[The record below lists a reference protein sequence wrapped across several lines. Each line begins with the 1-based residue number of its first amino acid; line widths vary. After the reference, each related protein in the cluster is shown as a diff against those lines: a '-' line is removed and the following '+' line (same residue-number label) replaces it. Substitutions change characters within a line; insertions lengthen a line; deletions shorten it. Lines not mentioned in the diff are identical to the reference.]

1 MENFNALGLPER
13 LLQSLKG
20 MQFHTPTPIQSQT
33 IPPALLGSD
42 ILGSAQTGT
51 GKTAAYG
58 IPLVAH
64 TLALNTNAALVLT
77 PTRELA
83 IQVLD
88 TLHQLLGKHSEVKTA
103 LLIGGDS
110 MTKQLRQLSAKPRI
124 IVGTPGRINDHLERR
139 TVSLAHTNFL
149 VLDETDRML
158 DMGFS
163 AQLQEIV
170 RYLPAKRQTLMF
182 SATMAP
188 EIIKIANTYLQDPVR
203 IAIGSTSSPTAAIT
217 QEVLKTIEADK
228 FGLLLELLDRRQGT
242 MIVFVKTKFGTERLA
257 LRLRKEGHD
266 VEAIHGDLRQAKR
279 ERVIREFR
287 AGKSRVLVATDVAAR
302 GLDIPHIECVV
313 NYDLPQC
320 PEDYIHRIGR
330 TGRAGAQGFAVSLVT
345 GQDGGKWRGIS
356 KLMSTHGAQAD
367 VKIENRVGKPAEY
380 KENVEAKAAAGMVD
394 VEVAVDGARRDRGEF
409 RDRGERKPFGERRS
423 FDRGDRQDRGERS
436 ARPFGDRPER
446 PAFGDRKP
454 FGDRPS
460 RSFGDRPARPF
471 GDRPERPAFGDRK
484 PFGDRPSRPYGDR
497 PSFGARKPF
506 GDRQGRA
513 PFVDALVEDT
523 PWKRPQSRSNFA
535 PRAPRRE
542 SVETETEK

>member
-1 MENFNALGLPER
+1 
-13 LLQSLKG
+13 
-20 MQFHTPTPIQSQT
+20 
-33 IPPALLGSD
+33 
-42 ILGSAQTGT
+42 
-51 GKTAAYG
+51 
-58 IPLVAH
+58 
-64 TLALNTNAALVLT
+64 
-77 PTRELA
+77 
-83 IQVLD
+83 
-88 TLHQLLGKHSEVKTA
+88 
-103 LLIGGDS
+103 
-110 MTKQLRQLSAKPRI
+110 
-124 IVGTPGRINDHLERR
+124 
-139 TVSLAHTNFL
+139 
-149 VLDETDRML
+149 
-158 DMGFS
+158 
-163 AQLQEIV
+163 
-170 RYLPAKRQTLMF
+170 
-182 SATMAP
+182 
-188 EIIKIANTYLQDPVR
+188 
-203 IAIGSTSSPTAAIT
+203 
-217 QEVLKTIEADK
+217 
-228 FGLLLELLDRRQGT
+228 

-356 KLMSTHGAQAD
+356 KLMSTNGAQAD

-484 PFGDRPSRPYGDR
+484 PFGDRPSRSFGDRPARPFGDRPERPAFGDRKPFGDRPSRPYGDR